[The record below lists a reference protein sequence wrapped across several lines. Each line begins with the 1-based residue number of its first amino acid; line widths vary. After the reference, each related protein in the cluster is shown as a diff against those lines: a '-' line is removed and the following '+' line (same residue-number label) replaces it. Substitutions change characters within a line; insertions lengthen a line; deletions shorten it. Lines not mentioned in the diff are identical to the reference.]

1 MGWMVLLRNVVLGGK
16 IIFGNNLRVL
26 LAPIVAELDPLGA
39 IQLT

>member
-1 MGWMVLLRNVVLGGK
+1 MLRNVVVGRK
-16 IIFGNNLRVL
+16 IISGNNLRVL